1 MGAEVKEEVVIGLEA
16 EVRMKVY
23 NDRKNI
29 FFTIWSRLL
38 SFFILA

>member
-23 NDRKNI
+23 NDCK
-29 FFTIWSRLL
+29 FFFYYLV
-38 SFFILA
+38 